1 MPRFL
6 AAAGLVAVF
15 FGILLAVLLTRPGVS
30 AAPAARTG
38 APAPVKLSSTLPA
51 WVAPGV
57 RVGIA
62 GFAGAHQIVRARVGG
77 RNVGVVRSG
86 RLGGFRLAVVAPRP
100 GRYAVSVRS
109 NGVVA
114 RAGTLVVRPVILD
127 AVGDVTTGEEVGA
140 TVSTLGS
147 DYPWSQ
153 VGPTLRAADVAT
165 ANLEGAVSARG
176 VPVAN
181 KQFHFRGSPALL
193 RSAHDAGGLD
203 VVTVANNHSGDYGS
217 VALLDTIRYAHAA
230 GLETVGGGVN
240 AAAALRP
247 VIVEAGGLRIGF
259 VGLSDVNPYGFNATA
274 DSPGTAKADPDT
286 VTAAVRAARRQA
298 DVVVCWFHWGTEL
311 HPVPSE
317 RQQQLAAAA
326 LNAGAQVVLG
336 AHPHVFGAVT
346 SPTRHSVVAWT
357 LGNFVFPAHSAGTTR
372 TGILMVA
379 LDRNGV
385 RGWRVEHATIHGF
398 RPQLDR

>member
-1 MPRFL
+1 
-6 AAAGLVAVF
+6 
-15 FGILLAVLLTRPGVS
+15 
-30 AAPAARTG
+30 
-38 APAPVKLSSTLPA
+38 
-51 WVAPGV
+51 
-57 RVGIA
+57 
-62 GFAGAHQIVRARVGG
+62 
-77 RNVGVVRSG
+77 
-86 RLGGFRLAVVAPRP
+86 
-100 GRYAVSVRS
+100 
-109 NGVVA
+109 
-114 RAGTLVVRPVILD
+114 
-127 AVGDVTTGEEVGA
+127 
-140 TVSTLGS
+140 VSTLGS
-147 DYPWSQ
+147 NYPWSQ
-153 VGPTLRAADVAT
+153 VGPTLRAADIAT
-165 ANLEGAVSARG
+165 ANLEGAVSTRG
-176 VPVAN
+176 VAVAN
-181 KQFHFRGSPALL
+181 KEFHFRGSPALL

-217 VALLDTIRYAHAA
+217 AALLDTIRYAHAA
-230 GLETVGGGVN
+230 GLETVGGGVD

-247 VIVEAGGLRIGF
+247 AIVEAGGLRIGF
-259 VGLSDVNPYGFNATA
+259 VGLSDVNPYGFNATV
-274 DSPGTAKADPDT
+274 DTPGTAKADPDT

-357 LGNFVFPAHSAGTTR
+357 LGNFVFPSNSAGTTR

-379 LDRNGV
+379 LDRHGV
-385 RGWRVEHATIHGF
+385 SGWRVERATIHGF

>member
-1 MPRFL
+1 M
-6 AAAGLVAVF
+6 
-15 FGILLAVLLTRPGVS
+15 T
-30 AAPAARTG
+30 
-38 APAPVKLSSTLPA
+38 
-51 WVAPGV
+51 
-57 RVGIA
+57 
-62 GFAGAHQIVRARVGG
+62 
-77 RNVGVVRSG
+77 
-86 RLGGFRLAVVAPRP
+86 APRP

-114 RAGTLVVRPVILD
+114 RAGTLLVRPVLLD

-140 TVSTLGS
+140 SVSSLGS
-147 DYPWSQ
+147 NYPWSL
-153 VGPTLRAADVAT
+153 VGSTLRAADVAT
-165 ANLEGAVSARG
+165 ANLEGAVSTRG
-176 VPVAN
+176 APVAN

-193 RSAHDAGGLD
+193 RSAHGAGGLD

-230 GLETVGGGVN
+230 GLETVGGGSN

-286 VTAAVRAARRQA
+286 VTAAVRAARRHA

-311 HPVPSE
+311 HPDPSA

-326 LNAGAQVVLG
+326 LDAGAQVVLG
-336 AHPHVFGAVT
+336 AHPHVFGAVN

-357 LGNFVFPAHSAGTTR
+357 LGNFVFPANSAGTTR

-379 LDRNGV
+379 LDRSGV

-398 RPQLDR
+398 RPELDR

>member
-1 MPRFL
+1 MSRVL
-6 AAAGLVAVF
+6 AAAGLLFVL
-15 FGILLAVLLTRPGVS
+15 FGVLLAVLFVRPGVS
-30 AAPAARTG
+30 AEPAARKSP
-38 APAPVKLSSTLPA
+38 PAPVKLSSALPA

-57 RVGIA
+57 RVSIS
-62 GFAGAHQIVRARVGG
+62 GFAGAHELVRARVGS
-77 RNVGVVRSG
+77 RSAGVVRSG

-114 RAGTLVVRPVILD
+114 RAGTLLVRPVVLA

-140 TVSTLGS
+140 SVSTLGS
-147 DYPWSQ
+147 NYPWSQ
-153 VGPTLRAADVAT
+153 VGPTLRAADIAT
-165 ANLEGAVSARG
+165 ANLEGAVSTRG
-176 VPVAN
+176 VPVPD
-181 KQFHFRGSPALL
+181 KEFHFRGSPALL

-230 GLETVGGGVN
+230 GLETVGGGRN

-247 VIVEAGGLRIGF
+247 VLVTAGGLRIGF

-274 DSPGTAKADPDT
+274 DSPGTAKADPGT
-286 VTAAVRAARRQA
+286 VEAAVRAARRQA

-317 RQQQLAAAA
+317 RQQELAAAA

-336 AHPHVFGAVT
+336 AHPHVFGAVS

-357 LGNFVFPAHSAGTTR
+357 LGNFVFPANSAGTTR
-372 TGILMVA
+372 TGILIVA

-385 RGWRVEHATIHGF
+385 RGWRVDHATIHGF
-398 RPQLDR
+398 RPELDR